1 MFGSGLIP
9 VVSIGLVFL
18 DVPQGGGVSQ
28 VVGSILTTL
37 MDTLN
42 SMGAEIIKIINGG
55 LTTFAPILMTMSI
68 VWLAINLYQR
78 FTARAG
84 R

>member
-1 MFGSGLIP
+1 MFGGLSP
-9 VVSIGLVFL
+9 VVSAGLVFFESGGEESVVQIILKALQGTL
-18 DVPQGGGVSQ
+18 DAMGGEVVSM
-28 VVGSILTTL
+28 LTK
-37 MDTLN
+37 
-42 SMGAEIIKIINGG
+42 A
-55 LTTFAPILMTMSI
+55 LTVFAPILMTMSV

>member
-1 MFGSGLIP
+1 MFESALVP
-9 VVSIGLVFL
+9 VVSSGIVFFE
-18 DVPQGGGVSQ
+18 GGVSQ
-28 VVGSILTTL
+28 VVGEILTTL
-37 MDTLN
+37 MGVLN
-42 SMGAEIIKIINGG
+42 SMGAEIIKIINSG
-55 LTTFAPILMTMSI
+55 LSTFAPILMTMSI

>member
-1 MFGSGLIP
+1 MSGFLS
-9 VVSIGLVFL
+9 VSTGIAFF
-18 DVPQGGGVSQ
+18 DEGGVAA
-28 VVGSILTTL
+28 VVASILKALNGTL
-37 MDTLN
+37 DA
-42 SMGAEIIKIINGG
+42 MGGSVIEMLTKA

-78 FTARAG
+78 FTSRAG

>member
-1 MFGSGLIP
+1 MFSFGLIP
-9 VVSIGLVFL
+9 VVSAGIVAFEA
-18 DVPQGGGVSQ
+18 PQGGGVSQ
-28 VVGSILTTL
+28 VVGEILTTL
-37 MDTLN
+37 MTTLN

>member
-1 MFGSGLIP
+1 MFSSGLVP
-9 VVSIGLVFL
+9 VVSACIVFL
-18 DVPQGGGVSQ
+18 DGGAGGGVQ
-28 VVGSILTTL
+28 DLVNLI
-37 MDTLN
+37 MKTLN
-42 SMGAEIIKIINGG
+42 GVLDAMGGTIVEMLNKA
-55 LTTFAPILMTMSI
+55 LTTFAPILLTMSV

>member
-1 MFGSGLIP
+1 MFALTP
-9 VVSIGLVFL
+9 VSVGFAFF
-18 DVPQGGGVSQ
+18 DEGGVQ
-28 VVGSILTTL
+28 TVVNLILKTLTGTLDAMGGSVIE
-37 MDTLN
+37 M
-42 SMGAEIIKIINGG
+42 INKA
-55 LTTFAPILMTMSI
+55 LSTFAPILMTMSV

>member
-1 MFGSGLIP
+1 MSGFLS
-9 VVSIGLVFL
+9 VSTGVAFF
-18 DVPQGGGVSQ
+18 DEGGVSS
-28 VVGSILTTL
+28 VVASILKALNGTL
-37 MDTLN
+37 DA
-42 SMGAEIIKIINGG
+42 MGGSVIEMLTKA

-78 FTARAG
+78 FTSRAG

>member
-1 MFGSGLIP
+1 MAAFSP
-9 VVSIGLVFL
+9 VVFGGLAFFE
-18 DVPQGGGVSQ
+18 GGVSQ
-28 VVGSILTTL
+28 VVGEILTTL
-37 MDTLN
+37 MGVLN
-42 SMGAEIIKIINGG
+42 SMGVEIIKIINSG
-55 LTTFAPILMTMSI
+55 LSTFAPILMTMSI

>member
-1 MFGSGLIP
+1 MFAMVP
-9 VVSIGLVFL
+9 VSFMGFAFF
-18 DVPQGGGVSQ
+18 DEGGVST
-28 VVGSILTTL
+28 VIASILKALNGTL
-37 MDTLN
+37 DA
-42 SMGAEIIKIINGG
+42 MGGSVIEMLTKA
-55 LTTFAPILMTMSI
+55 LTTFAPILMTMSV